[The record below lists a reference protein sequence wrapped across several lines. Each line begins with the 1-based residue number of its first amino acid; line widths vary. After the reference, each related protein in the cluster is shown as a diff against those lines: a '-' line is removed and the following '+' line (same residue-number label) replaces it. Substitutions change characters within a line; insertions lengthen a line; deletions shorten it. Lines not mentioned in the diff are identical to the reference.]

1 MPTSKTGKIVSWF
14 EDGKRP
20 NVADSLEK
28 EQDITLHRLAFSGPQ
43 ADNWGAMSATHVY
56 CISSTRQ
63 EVPAEYQCN
72 AALIARCP
80 DLLTVSASGA
90 GYDTIDV
97 AACTAAGVLV
107 VNQAGGNA
115 DAVAEHAVGMMLSL
129 TKNIP
134 QTDRSLRTERG
145 VARETFKGWNAK
157 GRTIGLV
164 GLGEVGSRVARICGM
179 GLQMRV
185 LACDPYLNAEQCQ
198 ARGATKVDLTTLLAE
213 SRFLSIHC
221 PYDDQTRGMIG
232 SRELNA
238 MQAGAYV
245 ITTARGGIVDE
256 GALAAALKAGHIAGA
271 GVDVWIDEPPPLTH
285 PLLAFD
291 NLIATYHTAGV
302 THDSRHNMADWNA
315 QQVAGI
321 LRGARPPRLINP
333 DAWERFTQRFERIFG
348 FRPGG
353 K

>member
-1 MPTSKTGKIVSWF
+1 MPTSKTPKIVSWF
-14 EDGKRP
+14 DDGKRP
-20 NVADSLEK
+20 NVADSIEK
-28 EQDITLHRLAFSGPQ
+28 EQDITLHRLSFNGPQ
-43 ADNWGAMSATHVY
+43 ADNWGAMSAAHVY

-63 EVPAEYQCN
+63 EVPMEYQCN

-90 GYDTIDV
+90 GYDTVDV

-107 VNQAGGNA
+107 VNQSGGNA
-115 DAVAEHAVGMMLSL
+115 DAVAEHTVGMMLSL

-134 QTDRSLRTERG
+134 KTDRSLRTERG
-145 VARETFKGWNAK
+145 IPREQFKGWNAK

-164 GLGEVGSRVARICGM
+164 GLGEVGSRVARICGV

-185 LACDPYLNAEQCQ
+185 LACDPYLSAEQCQ
-198 ARGATKVDLTTLLAE
+198 ARGATKVDLATLLAE

-221 PYDDQTRGMIG
+221 PYDDKTRGMIN

-256 GALAAALKAGHIAGA
+256 GALVAALKSGHIAGA

-285 PLLAFD
+285 PLLGFV
-291 NLIATYHTAGV
+291 NVIATNHTAGV

-321 LRGARPPRLINP
+321 FRGERPPRLVNP
-333 DAWERFTQRFERIFG
+333 DAWERYARRFENIFR
-348 FRPGG
+348 FRPQ
-353 K
+353 